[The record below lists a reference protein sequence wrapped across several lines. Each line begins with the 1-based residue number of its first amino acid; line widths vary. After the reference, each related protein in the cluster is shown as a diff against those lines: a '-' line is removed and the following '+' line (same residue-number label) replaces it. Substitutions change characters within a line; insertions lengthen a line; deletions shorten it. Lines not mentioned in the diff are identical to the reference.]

1 MRVAVI
7 LVVDANPIHRDLI
20 VDLVRPFGHT
30 VIHSTD
36 GEDAIRLLQSWGEKT
51 PDLIIVDYNMP
62 KVNGL
67 GLINTI
73 RQREATKWLPVLMLT
88 GSAQDIQPFV
98 EARGVAFLEKGKI
111 SSEKILEKIRFLLD
125 GA

>member
-1 MRVAVI
+1 MGLYAMLVAVI
-7 LVVDANPIHRDLI
+7 LVVDDNSIHRDLI
-20 VDLVRPFGHT
+20 VDLVRPLGHT

-36 GEDAIRLLQSWGEKT
+36 GEDAIHLLESWGDKT

-67 GLINTI
+67 GLLNVI

-88 GSAQDIQPFV
+88 GSAQNVQSLV
-98 EARGVAFLEKGKI
+98 EAKGVAFLEKGRI
-111 SSEKILEKIRFLLD
+111 SSEKILE
-125 GA
+125 